1 MNKFISPVC
10 LLIMLY
16 PAHDSTAGPSAQDT
30 ESVTTESAVES
41 APAALD
47 RSLPPKVSEVL
58 TRMAEFLES
67 TLIFTGSAVFANDEL
82 QTDGHV
88 LEVGGT
94 FDLSIHAPL
103 RAKMAIRDQTGAISL
118 VILDG
123 ETLSIGVDMNN
134 QFYYDSIKQPGDIT
148 ASLDFLA
155 EDLGV
160 PRVLQGIMSANV
172 LAMFADVSSGN
183 YVGEATIGGLLCDH
197 LLLHTDTQDIQLWV
211 TQGDQPAPLKYLKTY
226 KESQG
231 QLRVS
236 IQFSNW
242 DFSPDMPADLFTLPL
257 PENAERFDFFQ
268 YAPENG
274 AE

>member
-30 ESVTTESAVES
+30 ESGPTESTVES
-41 APAALD
+41 APVTLN

-67 TLIFTGSAVFANDEL
+67 TLMFTGTAVFANDVL

-94 FDLSIHAPL
+94 FDLSVHAPL
-103 RAKMAIRDQTGAISL
+103 RAKIAMRDRTGSTSV

-123 ETLSIGVDMNN
+123 ETLSAGTDIDGK
-134 QFYYDSIKQPGDIT
+134 FYYDVIEQPGDIT

-155 EDLGV
+155 DDLAV
-160 PRVLQGIMSANV
+160 PRPLQGIMSANV
-172 LAMFADVSSGN
+172 LAMFVDVSSGN
-183 YVGEATIGGLLCDH
+183 YVGESTIGGLLCDH
-197 LLLHTDTQDIQLWV
+197 LILHTDTQDIQVWV
-211 TQGDQPAPLKYLKTY
+211 TQGDQPAPLRYLKTY

-236 IQFSNW
+236 IQFSDW
-242 DFSPDMPADLFTLPL
+242 DFSPDLPADLFTLPL
-257 PENAERFDFFQ
+257 PENAERFDFIQ
-268 YAPENG
+268 HAPENG
-274 AE
+274 TE